1 MSDPWGVAAVRSFG
15 LLVGALFGVLLA
27 FANPN
32 SNVLHKL
39 TVTPLLGELNTQFG
53 ETRDWAFLTV
63 SDAVDAVLRFEPPLR
78 PVKLQMDE

>member
-1 MSDPWGVAAVRSFG
+1 VAPGRATQRQLIHFFKRES
-15 LLVGALFGVLLA
+15 VLLA
-27 FANPN
+27 LANPN

-39 TVTPLLGELNTQFG
+39 TVTPLLSELNTQFG